1 MGRAESRV
9 YLERPSAR
17 RAAEFLSCVRMSQS
31 LHRPWVKAP
40 HTRDAYLAF
49 LRRSRLERQASY
61 FVCSSETRELV
72 GVINLNEIV
81 RGLFQ
86 SAYAGYYAFAP
97 HAGAGNMAEG
107 LALVL
112 NEAFGPLGL
121 HRVEANVQPKN
132 ESSRRL
138 VSGLGFRLE
147 GLSPRYLKIGGRW
160 RDHER
165 WAMLA
170 EDWKKRRKSRFAR

>member
-1 MGRAESRV
+1 MGRDEPRV
-9 YLERPSAR
+9 YLEPPSAR
-17 RAAEFLSCVRMSQS
+17 RALEFLNCVRKSQR

-40 HTRDAYLAF
+40 QTREAYLAF
-49 LRRSRLERQASY
+49 LKRSRHERQASY
-61 FVCSSETRELV
+61 FVCSSATDELV

-97 HAGAGNMAEG
+97 HAGAGNMAAG

-138 VSGLGFRLE
+138 VAGLGFRLE
-147 GLSPRYLKIGGRW
+147 GLSARYLKIGGRW
-160 RDHER
+160 CDHER

-170 EDWKKRRKSRFAR
+170 EDWQKRRK